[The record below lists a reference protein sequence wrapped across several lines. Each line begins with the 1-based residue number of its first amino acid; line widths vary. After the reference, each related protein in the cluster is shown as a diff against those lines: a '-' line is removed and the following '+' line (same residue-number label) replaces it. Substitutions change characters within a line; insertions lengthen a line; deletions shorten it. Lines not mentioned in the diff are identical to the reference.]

1 MMVLSSCG
9 FHVLVLLVADD
20 VDGTLTAAVGAA
32 MMSRA
37 LSASTSISQ
46 LSNALIMA
54 VLQSLSV
61 RCSFLL
67 HSFCTAEQEW
77 SMMYKYRLHCY
88 KETRHKP
95 HTLAQTFGHF
105 LGCEACC
112 NQRCR
117 GWLYL
122 NLWVGVPL
130 WIHTYCAIPALSYKV
145 LNEGDEMTDWPQ
157 RRFSVIPNVNIPIK
171 T

>member
-32 MMSRA
+32 MMSGA

-117 GWLYL
+117 GWFYL
-122 NLWVGVPL
+122 NLWVYL
-130 WIHTYCAIPALSYKV
+130 REFTHIALSLPEATRCWMK
-145 LNEGDEMTDWPQ
+145 EMRWRIDPKED
-157 RRFSVIPNVNIPIK
+157 FL
-171 T
+171 